1 LVKQTSCNNKGPGLA
16 KLRKIIY
23 LIMLV
28 SPVAAIGDVTYVV
41 NGLDETLTANV
52 LSHVDTVQLGARAR
66 IRPRDYEKVIEEAI
80 ADARA
85 ALRPFGYYTPD
96 ISARI
101 IPQDGDNTTLELT
114 IDAGRPVRIS
124 SAHVRVTG
132 HGSDHRRF
140 RSWLNAWPLT
150 EGSVLNQ
157 VTWESAK
164 QDALDI
170 ANDRGY
176 LSAEFSEH
184 VLEIDLEKN
193 TADLRL
199 VLNTGPRYVMGDVDF
214 GSHELKPDILEHIP
228 RFEKGDAYT
237 AELVRRLRT
246 DLWKTGY
253 FDDIA
258 VVETERHELDPP
270 AVDFDVQ
277 VETETKN
284 HYNGAIGWGD
294 DTGFRLQANYSR
306 HPMSAYGDRLDIGIG
321 YQELDNQVTV
331 RGRYR
336 KPLRNRARQWWDAEV
351 TLQFESID
359 LEVRRDEETEDTI
372 KIARGDLDEQH
383 FRFGRLRLR
392 NFKGGEAQLFTT
404 PFVQYLDNSREFN
417 ELVPVIDPLII
428 NDDPDFQ
435 EWLRGSDRA
444 LSIGYDLE
452 VVDVQG
458 RRFET
463 VGRRDRAWVFH
474 SNEAFG
480 STVDFTQLYL
490 STRRSYLRGDNLKF
504 HVRAELG
511 YTDAEVVNFSI
522 DTAEGPIAVE
532 QTRLPNYYRFKA
544 GGSMSVRGYGFEQLS
559 NNDVGSNHIIT
570 GSAEVEYRFLES
582 WSGAAFFDFGNAFND
597 WNNRELKRGVGVG
610 IRWYSIAGEIRV
622 DIAQAIDFKDKP
634 WQWHI
639 TIGTPL
645 L

>member
-1 LVKQTSCNNKGPGLA
+1 MADFRKLV
-16 KLRKIIY
+16 Y
-23 LIMLV
+23 LILLV

-41 NGLDETLTANV
+41 NGLNDTLKANV
-52 LSHVDTVQLGARAR
+52 LSHVDTIQLGAQAR
-66 IRPRDYEKVIEEAI
+66 IRPRNHDRVIEEAI

-85 ALRPFGYYTPD
+85 ALRPFGYYAPE

-101 IPQDGDNTTLELT
+101 IPQDDDATTLELT
-114 IDAGRPVRIS
+114 IDAGQPVRVA
-124 SAHVRVTG
+124 SADVRVLG
-132 HGSDHRRF
+132 PGSGHRRF

-150 EGSVLNQ
+150 DGSVLNQ
-157 VTWESAK
+157 VSWESAK
-164 QDALDI
+164 QAAIDI

-176 LSAEFSEH
+176 LSAEFAER
-184 VLEIDLEKN
+184 VLEIDLETN
-193 TADLRL
+193 TAHLRL
-199 VLNTGPRYVMGDVDF
+199 LLDTGPRFVMGDVKF
-214 GSHELKPDILEHIP
+214 GEHELKPDILENIP
-228 RFEKGDAYT
+228 RFEKGDPYT
-237 AELVRRLRT
+237 AQLVSRLRT

-253 FDDIA
+253 FDDVA
-258 VVETERHELDPP
+258 VVETERPELDPP

-277 VETETKN
+277 VETETRN

-294 DTGFRLQANYSR
+294 ETGFRLQANYSR
-306 HPMSAYGDRLDIGIG
+306 HPMSSYGDQLDVGVG
-321 YQELDNQVTV
+321 YQELDDQVTI

-336 KPLRNRARQWWDAEV
+336 KPLRSRARQWWDAEV
-351 TLQFESID
+351 TLQFENID
-359 LEVRRDEETEDTI
+359 LEVRRDEEDENAI
-372 KIARGDLDEQH
+372 KVARGDLDEQH
-383 FRFGRLRLR
+383 YRFGRLRLR
-392 NFKGGEAQLFTT
+392 NLKGGEAQLFTT
-404 PFVQYLDNSREFN
+404 PFVQYLDNNREFD
-417 ELVPVIDPLII
+417 ELVPIVDPLTI

-452 VVDVQG
+452 LVDIQG

-463 VGRRDRAWVFH
+463 VGRRDRAWAFH

-504 HVRAELG
+504 HLRAELG
-511 YTDAEVVNFSI
+511 YTDAEVVNFAI
-522 DTAEGPIAVE
+522 DTAEGPIEVE

-559 NNDVGSNHIIT
+559 NNDVGSNNIIT
-570 GSAEVEYRFLES
+570 GSAEVEYRFLDS
-582 WSGAAFFDFGNAFND
+582 WSGAAFVDVGNAFND
-597 WNNRELKRGVGVG
+597 WDDPDLKRGIGVG

-622 DIAQAIDFKDKP
+622 DVAQALDFEGKP